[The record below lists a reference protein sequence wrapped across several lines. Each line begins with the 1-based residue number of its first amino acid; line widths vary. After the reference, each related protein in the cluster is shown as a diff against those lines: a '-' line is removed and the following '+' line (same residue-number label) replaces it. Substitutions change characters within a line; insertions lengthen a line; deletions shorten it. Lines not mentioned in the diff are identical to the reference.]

1 MSHIFGDHSRQTDS
15 GPEVDEPPALLLET
29 ETKEDEKEEVVA
41 APRMKDQLAYMIAS
55 VNRQL
60 EAELEERLRPGGVP
74 IEQYRI
80 LEVLDASEPCAMGE
94 IASQSLIEPPTLTKI
109 IDKMVADGL
118 VYRAP
123 DPNDR
128 RRVLILTAPGGKA
141 LFKRLRGVSTAQEQ
155 RLTDL
160 LESDRAAELRN
171 LLREL
176 IS

>member
-1 MSHIFGDHSRQTDS
+1 
-15 GPEVDEPPALLLET
+15 
-29 ETKEDEKEEVVA
+29 
-41 APRMKDQLAYMIAS
+41 MKDQLAYMIAS
-55 VNRQL
+55 INRQL

-80 LEVLDASEPCAMGE
+80 LEVLDANEPAAMGE
-94 IASQSLIEPPTLTKI
+94 IAQQSLIEAPTLTKI
-109 IDKMVADGL
+109 IDKMVAEGL

-155 RLTDL
+155 RIVEL
-160 LESDRAAELRN
+160 LEGDKAAALRS
-171 LLREL
+171 LLKEL
-176 IS
+176 IQ

>member
-1 MSHIFGDHSRQTDS
+1 MGEGMAT
-15 GPEVDEPPALLLET
+15 T
-29 ETKEDEKEEVVA
+29 
-41 APRMKDQLAYMIAS
+41 RMKDQLAYMIAS

-60 EAELEERLRPGGVP
+60 ENELEERLRPGGVP

-80 LEVLDASEPCAMGE
+80 LEVLDASEPAAMGE
-94 IASQSLIEPPTLTKI
+94 IAQQSLIEAPTLTKI
-109 IDKMVADGL
+109 VDKMVAEGL

-155 RLTDL
+155 RIVDL
-160 LESDRAAELRN
+160 LEGDKAAALRD
-171 LLREL
+171 LLKEL
-176 IS
+176 IQ